1 MKREPL
7 TLLPHDTA
15 GAIAGWASRKRRIRR
30 VWMVGEAA
38 QRTPPPGQ
46 ALDLALEVEPVGDSE
61 ETAAI
66 WMANEMSWRAQLERL
81 LSRRIGLE
89 WLDPDAIA
97 TPQSTR
103 DQLKRLIYDRG

>member
-1 MKREPL
+1 MKREALP
-7 TLLPHDTA
+7 TLPHDTA
-15 GAIAGWASRKRRIRR
+15 GAIADWASHKRRIRR
-30 VWMVGEAA
+30 VWLVGEAA
-38 QRTPPPGQ
+38 QRTPPPGH
-46 ALDLALEVEPVGDSE
+46 ALGLALEVEPVGDSE

-89 WLDPDAIA
+89 WVDADATA

-103 DQLKRLIYDRG
+103 DELRQLVYDRG

>member
-1 MKREPL
+1 MKREILP
-7 TLLPHDTA
+7 LLPHDAA
-15 GAIAGWASRKRRIRR
+15 GAIADWASQKRRIRR
-30 VWMVGEAA
+30 IWLIGEAA
-38 QRTPPPGQ
+38 QRTPPPDH
-46 ALDLALEVEPVGDSE
+46 ALEVAVEVEPVGDSE

-89 WLDPDAIA
+89 WVDSDATA

-103 DQLKRLIYDRG
+103 DELKRLVYDRG